1 MEVEA
6 FKKVKQITEKNLEEL
21 GKKSDLN
28 PSEMKTFKEALE
40 LIDYLDGKIQQCE
53 MKENGYSQY
62 SGHGEMYATPRRYS
76 IVSYGTPQGGM
87 SYNDYGPMMGSAYCD
102 PMYYG
107 DSMRNGRSYTM
118 GPNMD
123 RAYYG
128 DMRGN
133 SRHSINDRAV
143 ACLEKEMDGAK
154 SEYEK
159 QQLHRFIE
167 MIRSAE

>member
-1 MEVEA
+1 MDVEA

-28 PSEMKTFKEALE
+28 PSETKAFKDALE
-40 LIDYLDGKIQQCE
+40 LLDMIECKMQECE

-62 SGHGEMYATPRRYS
+62 SGHGEMYATPRRYN
-76 IVSYGTPQGGM
+76 IVSYGAPQGGM
-87 SYNDYGPMMGSAYCD
+87 GYNDYGPMMGSAYYD

-107 DSMRNGRSYTM
+107 DSMRNGRSY
-118 GPNMD
+118 MD

-128 DMRGN
+128 DMRGA